1 MPQILLSVTLTQGV
15 LTLSLII
22 WHEIFFSRLIWIDRN
37 NVKSYVSRKSMK
49 NRNIIWNFINS
60 CLATQEIN
68 SKINYLLTPSTFLQL
83 RNLQD
88 IMRMF
93 IIPIMQFRS
102 LFVIVKISGKEY
114 FWNPS
119 RYFPI
124 ISAHKIWCLEQ
135 CNAHDFTFNLMIH
148 LFQFQYKFYFVHL
161 SI

>member
-22 WHEIFFSRLIWIDRN
+22 WYKIFFSRLIWIDN
-37 NVKSYVSRKSMK
+37 NFKTYI
-49 NRNIIWNFINS
+49 NRNIIWNITNS
-60 CLATQEIN
+60 SLATQEIN

-135 CNAHDFTFNLMIH
+135 CNAHDFTFNSMIH

>member
-114 FWNPS
+114 FWNQS
-119 RYFPI
+119 RYFTKLPM
-124 ISAHKIWCLEQ
+124 HKDMMSI
-135 CNAHDFTFNLMIH
+135 DF
-148 LFQFQYKFYFVHL
+148 YV
-161 SI
+161 

>member
-37 NVKSYVSRKSMK
+37 NVKSYV
-49 NRNIIWNFINS
+49 NRNIIWNITNS
-60 CLATQEIN
+60 SLATQEIN

-114 FWNPS
+114 FWNQS
-119 RYFPI
+119 RYFTKLPMHKNMMSIDFYFFPI
-124 ISAHKIWCLEQ
+124 IETRTKTYVPYTNNL
-135 CNAHDFTFNLMIH
+135 DNLMF
-148 LFQFQYKFYFVHL
+148 LPLHL
-161 SI
+161 SV

>member
-15 LTLSLII
+15 LTLSLIL
-22 WHEIFFSRLIWIDRN
+22 WYKIFLSRLIWIDRN

-49 NRNIIWNFINS
+49 NRNIIWNITNS
-60 CLATQEIN
+60 SLPTQEIN

-114 FWNPS
+114 FWNQS
-119 RYFPI
+119 RYFTKLPM
-124 ISAHKIWCLEQ
+124 HKIWCL
-135 CNAHDFTFNLMIH
+135 
-148 LFQFQYKFYFVHL
+148 
-161 SI
+161 